1 MMIDRLNPT
10 DPIQSPKK
18 SEGAP
23 KAAKGSRGDSIAVS
37 SEAMEKG
44 ELFRVIEMVKAAPD
58 VRADKVAEL
67 KAKIDDP
74 SYLDEAVLNATADRI
89 LDQLL

>member
-1 MMIDRLNPT
+1 MTIDRLNPI
-10 DPIQSPKK
+10 DPVQNPRSSDGPHRVD
-18 SEGAP
+18 
-23 KAAKGSRGDSIAVS
+23 KGSKGDSIAVS
-37 SEAMEKG
+37 SEAMEKA

-58 VRADKVAEL
+58 LRADRIAEL

-74 SYLDEAVLNATADRI
+74 AYLDETVLAATADRI